1 MNNHQLRSADNE
13 AAPMVQR
20 NAGKAG
26 PGFMQQ
32 VRDAIREFA
41 GRAESSRPMDQAIE
55 RHR

>member
-13 AAPMVQR
+13 AAPIVQR